1 MPSWATAGER
11 CGLLW
16 LTSIQRM
23 TWSSAW
29 RQVRMHERAGD
40 AATSEGVGRRFWRA
54 NRRRSV
60 RILLR
65 ARPGCCRLAP
75 FLACSQFLRAGAT
88 RRGRG
93 AGCSSGSGARRRCA
107 GTARRATARSCE
119 SLMNRMNNSNE
130 IEFARIGS
138 RLSLGASREPHAELF
153 AATPARSYPCPQL
166 PRWASQTLT
175 RAGLGAHAHAPPL
188 LADSPAGHLTPP
200 RGGGPAHDRRDR
212 LQPWRAQRHEPQPR
226 RRAAR
231 EGLCPRLRRP
241 RKVRLAGRRPA
252 PAHRGHLSRRHSG
265 VPRGVRVGDRAPQR
279 DHRARAARQL

>member
-1 MPSWATAGER
+1 MSLTAELVGQRPQRFASVLTLPPTLVATGTTSRRTATTSPASPHRPSPTTRPSSYSPVDRMPSWATAGER

-107 GTARRATARSCE
+107 GTARRA
-119 SLMNRMNNSNE
+119 M
-130 IEFARIGS
+130 
-138 RLSLGASREPHAELF
+138 
-153 AATPARSYPCPQL
+153 ARSYRKPED
-166 PRWASQTLT
+166 
-175 RAGLGAHAHAPPL
+175 HANETFLWTNPIVDL
-188 LADSPAGHLTPP
+188 LSPAGRVDPEAEADAPAP
-200 RGGGPAHDRRDR
+200 RGAP
-212 LQPWRAQRHEPQPR
+212 LI
-226 RRAAR
+226 
-231 EGLCPRLRRP
+231 GL
-241 RKVRLAGRRPA
+241 
-252 PAHRGHLSRRHSG
+252 
-265 VPRGVRVGDRAPQR
+265 
-279 DHRARAARQL
+279 

>member
-1 MPSWATAGER
+1 
-11 CGLLW
+11 
-16 LTSIQRM
+16 
-23 TWSSAW
+23 
-29 RQVRMHERAGD
+29 MHERAGD

-65 ARPGCCRLAP
+65 ARPDCCRLAR
-75 FLACSQFLRAGAT
+75 FLARSQFLRAGAT

-119 SLMNRMNNSNE
+119 SLMNNSNE
-130 IEFARIGS
+130 IEFAARIGS
-138 RLSLGASREPHAELF
+138 SLGASREPHAELF

-188 LADSPAGHLTPP
+188 LAGPPAGHPAP
-200 RGGGPAHDRRDR
+200 SRSGGPAHDGGRRDR
-212 LQPWRAQRHEPQPR
+212 LQPRRAQRHEPQPR

-231 EGLCPRLRRP
+231 EGLRPRLRRP
-241 RKVRLAGRRPA
+241 REVRLAGRRPA
-252 PAHRGHLSRRHSG
+252 PAHRGHLSRRHCG
-265 VPRGVRVGDRAPQR
+265 VRRGVRVGDRAPQR